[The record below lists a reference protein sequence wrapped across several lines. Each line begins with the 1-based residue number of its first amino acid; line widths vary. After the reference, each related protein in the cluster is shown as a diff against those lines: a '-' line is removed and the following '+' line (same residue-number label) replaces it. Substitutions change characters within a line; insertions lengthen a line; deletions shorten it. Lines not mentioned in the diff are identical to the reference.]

1 MRTLKLLVLAAFT
14 WCVLAGPGIADEK
27 KPKLTCCQE
36 AKAKG
41 EECKHRCCINAH
53 KANKSCEKCN
63 PHKEDLKKDPKSGRK

>member
-1 MRTLKLLVLAAFT
+1 MRALRFLLPIAFA
-14 WCVLAGPGIADEK
+14 WCLFVTAGIAADK

-63 PHKEDLKKDPKSGRK
+63 PNKEDLKKDPKSGGK